1 MVDEIRSAR
10 NICQVSME
18 RIFEMVTTRAA
29 SILRLPK
36 GSGDIQENGPADLIA
51 VPDHGQSPAD
61 ALANL
66 VPDAVMIGGRIRLLS
81 RRLSAR
87 NLQRHLLGMQRI
99 SVERSGER
107 FVDVDIPLLHKA
119 TAAVLGPAFRLAG
132 KCVSV

>member
-1 MVDEIRSAR
+1 
-10 NICQVSME
+10 VSMK

-36 GSGDIQENGPADLIA
+36 RSGEIQEYGPADLIA
-51 VPDHGQSPAD
+51 VADHGQTPAD

-66 VPDAVMIGGRIRLLS
+66 LPDLVIIGGRIRFLS

-87 NLQRHLLGMQRI
+87 NLQRRLLELQRI
-99 SVERSGER
+99 SRQRGGEW

-119 TAAVLGPAFRLAG
+119 TAAILGPTFRPPG